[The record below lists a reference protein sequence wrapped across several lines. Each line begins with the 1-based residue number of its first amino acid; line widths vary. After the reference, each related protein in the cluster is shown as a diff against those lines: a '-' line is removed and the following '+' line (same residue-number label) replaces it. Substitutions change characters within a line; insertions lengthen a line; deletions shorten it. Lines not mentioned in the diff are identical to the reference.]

1 MTADSSRASTLRIWI
16 GGIALL
22 LVAGGA
28 ILIILTKNNRSIAI
42 KTSQL
47 QQQQEKGPVVQAVK
61 IGMSGAGHDLSFT
74 GEARPF
80 ESVTLYAKTSGYMDK
95 ILVDKGDKVH
105 AGQLL
110 ATIVSPEIDQAY
122 RAAVS
127 DLENKKRILSRDL
140 QLIKKQYIAQQE
152 VDQAQT
158 DVSVAEANVHSLNEQ
173 QQYKYIKAPF
183 DGVVTARYADPGAL
197 VQNATNSQTSAQAIV
212 TVSRISQ
219 IRIYVYVEQSDAFYL
234 KNGYPVT
241 ITLAERPEFKL
252 DASIT
257 RISGE
262 LDPKTRMMLV
272 EVDIPNKDNA
282 IIAGSYVQVH
292 IKAPANPRLQIP
304 AEALVIRNKSYY
316 VALIMNNNKLHYQ
329 PVKVGETDGQKI
341 AVISGLQNGDTVAL
355 NVGYSL
361 FEGQTVRPQIQ

>member
-1 MTADSSRASTLRIWI
+1 MSAKSTKASTARIWI
-16 GGIALL
+16 GGILL
-22 LVAGGA
+22 LIVAVTA
-28 ILIILTKNNRSIAI
+28 VLLILNKNKHIAA
-42 KTSQL
+42 KETNQL
-47 QQQQEKGPVVQAVK
+47 QQEEEKGPVVQAVK
-61 IGMSGAGHDLSFT
+61 IGMSKPGQDMTFT

-105 AGQLL
+105 QGQLL

-122 RAAVS
+122 RSAIA
-127 DLENKKRILSRDL
+127 DLDNKTKILNRDL
-140 QLIKKQYIAQQE
+140 QLVKKDYIAQQE

-158 DVSVAEANVHSLNEQ
+158 EVDMARATVKSLSEQ

-183 DGVVTARYADPGAL
+183 DGVVTARFADPGAL
-197 VQNATNSQTSAQAIV
+197 VQNATNSQTSAQPIV
-212 TVSRISQ
+212 TVSRTNQ
-219 IRIYVYVEQSDAFYL
+219 IRIYIYVEQSDAFYL

-241 ITLAERPEFKL
+241 IGLTERPDFKMN
-252 DASIT
+252 ATIT

-272 EVDIPNKDNA
+272 EIDIPNKDNA

-292 IKAPANPRLQIP
+292 IKAPANPHLQIP
-304 AEALVIRNKSYY
+304 AEALVIRNNKYF
-316 VALIMNNNKLHYQ
+316 VGLITNDSKLHYQ
-329 PVKVGETDGQKI
+329 PVQVGETDGQKI

-361 FEGQTVRPQIQ
+361 FEGQKVRPQIQ